1 MREGDGGAASDR
13 ARGQASLRRGR
24 AKEGLWEESL
34 GMREGRKGGWH
45 GGRVR
50 SCGALYWVI

>member
-1 MREGDGGAASDR
+1 MREGVGGAASDR

-24 AKEGLWEESL
+24 AKEGPWEGSS
-34 GMREGRKGGWH
+34 GVREGRKGGWRI
-45 GGRVR
+45 GRVR